1 MIELGKK
8 QTLQVVKTVDFGV
21 YLAEDMNADTKHQV
35 LLPAKQVP
43 AGTKAGDK
51 LEFIKKE
58 PKAAGKL
65 VKAGGSGDGQE

>member
-35 LLPAKQVP
+35 LLPQSRFRQVQKP
-43 AGTKAGDK
+43 VTSWKF
-51 LEFIKKE
+51 LFTRIHRIE
-58 PKAAGKL
+58 
-65 VKAGGSGDGQE
+65 